1 MTEENVEY
9 LKNRD
14 YHFIVCTKW
23 NPVED
28 KLSKNSNREY
38 RDYDEFD
45 TDVSEFPDPVRT
57 EYEIHQETL
66 KKFAEE
72 NNFWDL
78 HTLFPITSTYLLIL
92 KQQPGVE
99 IIARPFTT
107 AYKTRISIARL
118 FDSVKILNEITQA
131 TERYVNSSDY
141 LKNLVVNYTNPVKNT
156 EK

>member
-1 MTEENVEY
+1 MENY
-9 LKNRD
+9 LKNKD
-14 YHFIVCTKW
+14 YHFIVCKKW

-28 KLSKNSNREY
+28 KIKSNESKFDSYSEY
-38 RDYDEFD
+38 D
-45 TDVSEFPDPVRT
+45 TEITEFPDPVRT

-78 HTLFPITSTYLLIL
+78 HTLFPITEQYLIL
-92 KQQPGVE
+92 LKTQPGIE

-118 FDSVKILNEITQA
+118 FDSVKILNEITQS
-131 TERYVNSSDY
+131 TEEYVNSY
-141 LKNLVVNYTNPVKNT
+141 QELKDLVIKYTNPVKND

>member
-1 MTEENVEY
+1 MSEQEY
-9 LKNRD
+9 LKNKD

-28 KLSKNSNREY
+28 KLSRSNKDSY
-38 RDYDEFD
+38 TYNDYDTEI
-45 TDVSEFPDPVRT
+45 TEFPDPVRT

-78 HTLFPITSTYLLIL
+78 HTLFPITNVYLLIL
-92 KQQPGVE
+92 KQQPGIE

-118 FDSVKILNEITQA
+118 FDSVKVLNEITQS
-131 TERYVNSSDY
+131 TEKYINGNEL
-141 LKNLVVNYTNPVKNT
+141 LKQWVLTYTNPVKNT